1 MFEDAALGLG
11 FRETRD
17 WNLLSSHAFE
27 GFRND
32 GRRTTMSFGTPS
44 ITAEER
50 AMKKMSDDDEAI
62 SKNKRSYIICIAV
75 RDKLHTTLHTC
86 TFIA

>member
-17 WNLLSSHAFE
+17 WNLLPGHAFE

-44 ITAEER
+44 ITAERE
-50 AMKKMSDDDEAI
+50 EEEE
-62 SKNKRSYIICIAV
+62 
-75 RDKLHTTLHTC
+75 
-86 TFIA
+86 